1 MRLTLPGKRTLNVI
15 QLEVYSVV
23 AKCHTVCYDGKRDP
37 NQQVC
42 HAIKPNKIDPWVLQ
56 ACAKCSGP
64 GPTQCTSCA
73 VEHAFV
79 PWRLESKR
87 GRKQLEGSCST
98 FKVTMQSAG
107 MPGPMLV
114 QYKDYSFYAKWGR
127 AESVNEISIPAA
139 EGTVATGKPVCNQY
153 KMIWCRH
160 ERNKVLGEGSAQ
172 KKEAKC
178 WVKKHTSLHMM
189 NQVNI
194 ADWAGDCKTIPGAHR
209 GGAWND
215 FCYKIKASYF
225 NGTSLKNVNDV
236 CKTSLVLL

>member
-1 MRLTLPGKRTLNVI
+1 M
-15 QLEVYSVV
+15 
-23 AKCHTVCYDGKRDP
+23 
-37 NQQVC
+37 
-42 HAIKPNKIDPWVLQ
+42 Q
-56 ACAKCSGP
+56 A
-64 GPTQCTSCA
+64 
-73 VEHAFV
+73 V
-79 PWRLESKR
+79 
-87 GRKQLEGSCST
+87 
-98 FKVTMQSAG
+98 G

-114 QYKDYSFYAKWGR
+114 QTKDYSFYAKWGR

-189 NQVNI
+189 NHV
-194 ADWAGDCKTIPGAHR
+194 AGVTWVRDCKTIPGAHL
-209 GGAWND
+209 GGD
-215 FCYKIKASYF
+215 FGHFCSKIKASYF
-225 NGTSLKNVNDV
+225 KPWTSFKNVNDV